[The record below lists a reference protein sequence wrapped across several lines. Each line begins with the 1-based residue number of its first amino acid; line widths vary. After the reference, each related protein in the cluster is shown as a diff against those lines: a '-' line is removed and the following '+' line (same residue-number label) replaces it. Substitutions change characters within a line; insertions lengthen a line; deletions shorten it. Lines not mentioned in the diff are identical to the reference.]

1 MDWARPGEIR
11 RGRWF
16 RPVLPLELF
25 PRRPLFAEDRREG
38 DSKAMIPPAT
48 GGTDDPNPSSLNPN
62 DHKKLRVGKN
72 GFEVD
77 EAVDF
82 FIYYFNLHFSEF

>member
-1 MDWARPGEIR
+1 
-11 RGRWF
+11 
-16 RPVLPLELF
+16 
-25 PRRPLFAEDRREG
+25 
-38 DSKAMIPPAT
+38 MIPPAT